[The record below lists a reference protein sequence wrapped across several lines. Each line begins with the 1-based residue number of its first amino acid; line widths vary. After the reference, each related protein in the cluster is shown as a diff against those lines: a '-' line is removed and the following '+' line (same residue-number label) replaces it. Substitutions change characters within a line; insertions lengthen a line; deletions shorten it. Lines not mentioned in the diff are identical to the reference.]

1 MPEYCV
7 VNTEYGKVRGEKIV
21 SKVEI
26 PYIRFLGIP
35 YAKPP
40 VGELRFQV

>member
-1 MPEYCV
+1 MSEYLIAD
-7 VNTEYGKVRGEKIV
+7 TEYGQVRGEKIV
-21 SKVEI
+21 SEVGI

-40 VGELRFQV
+40 VGDLRFQV